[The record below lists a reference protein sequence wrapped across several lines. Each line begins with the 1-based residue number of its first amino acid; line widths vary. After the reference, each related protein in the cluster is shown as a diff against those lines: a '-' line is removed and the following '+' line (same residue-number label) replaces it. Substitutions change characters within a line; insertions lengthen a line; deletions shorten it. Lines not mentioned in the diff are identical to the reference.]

1 MLSHQSSGSFCSPVL
16 RALEEESEKHKD
28 HELFKAVHFPNEL
41 GRLQSLEEDMEF
53 YFGSEWRQVPMSDA
67 TKSYVN
73 RIHKVADKDP
83 SLLIA
88 HHYTRYLGDLSGGQI
103 LRKMA
108 IKAMDLPST
117 GEGVKFYV
125 FENIPDAKKF
135 KMMYRSCLDGLRLDK
150 MKADEIVK
158 EANYVFLLN
167 IYLFQEIDT
176 LAGFEEEQPQ
186 KKKLTIEEIHS
197 AVEETG
203 KETSGVCPFATM
215 AKKEAPENRAG
226 SKQEGRGINPVLLA
240 LFIAVAAIVIGFFLQ
255 KMS

>member
-1 MLSHQSSGSFCSPVL
+1 MSHQSSGSFCSPVL

-53 YFGSEWRQVPMSDA
+53 YFGSEWREVPMSDA

-73 RIHKVADKDP
+73 RIHEVADKDP

-215 AKKEAPENRAG
+215 AKKEALENRAG

-240 LFIAVAAIVIGFFLQ
+240 LFFAVAAIVIGLFLQ
-255 KMS
+255 KMN